1 MWDVVWCAVP
11 DVVRCEILSCGLWD
25 VECIMH
31 CHCISHHITLRPPHF
46 TLHHSTS
53 SQLALFQTTPHSTS
67 HHSSPPR
74 TFHITPAPLVAA
86 HYSTLQYHISNRTT
100 SATLCITPLTS
111 RIGPHFTL
119 LTYHITPHSMYSTPQ
134 QFPITPYIGHIIYAS
149 LYHISHHILHN
160 IAPLFTCSPSCVIPP
175 HLTVITPNAM
185 FHITFHITDQYTT
198 TTTRY
203 CAVSSP
209 HYLNPHRTTFHIPC
223 HSTRTN
229 PHYTTTFHNPILV
242 WETLN
247 YMWSVLLCSFIHIQL
262 FVPHVE
268 PNTKMVVKKC
278 NFIHKV
284 P

>member
-1 MWDVVWCAVP
+1 MYNALPLHLAPHQITATTFYIASFHIESTGIIPNHTTFHVTTF
-11 DVVRCEILSCGLWD
+11 LTTS
-25 VECIMH
+25 H
-31 CHCISHHITLRPPHF
+31 ISYHT
-46 TLHHSTS
+46 STS
-53 SQLALFQTTPHSTS
+53 S
-67 HHSSPPR
+67 R
-74 TFHITPAPLVAA
+74 
-86 HYSTLQYHISNRTT
+86 STLFHFAIPSNRTT

-160 IAPLFTCSPSCVIPP
+160 IAPHFTCSPSCVIPP

-198 TTTRY
+198 TYHIWHNTTTTTRY

-209 HYLNPHRTTFHIPC
+209 H
-223 HSTRTN
+223 ST
-229 PHYTTTFHNPILV
+229 
-242 WETLN
+242 
-247 YMWSVLLCSFIHIQL
+247 SIHIAQRST
-262 FVPHVE
+262 FRATTHAP
-268 PNTKMVVKKC
+268 
-278 NFIHKV
+278 IHITRHF